1 MDTLT
6 QLKQI
11 WLSAQLDVFEG
22 NQNYLKHQTIAGK
35 DAISHLKK
43 SNFKNKEFASSDL
56 YSFYQD

>member
-11 WLSAQLDVFEG
+11 WLSAQLDVFKG

-43 SNFKNKEFASSDL
+43 SNFKNKEFA
-56 YSFYQD
+56 